1 MIMRTP
7 ELEAA
12 FLATT
17 YRVDTPQGRFDLR
30 IGIADAAFDAF
41 LTRQRASS
49 WAIVSAC
56 NPGGVLTLVQN
67 AARHGAL
74 RARIEALRWRHWPA
88 SNHADSGEW
97 PVEPGFCI
105 VDADEA
111 VVRGL
116 AADFAQAAIVCG
128 AAGHGGGRLV
138 WIRSPGSQ

>member
-1 MIMRTP
+1 VRAP

-17 YRVDTPQGRFDLR
+17 YRVDTPRARFDLR
-30 IGIADAAFDAF
+30 IGVADAAFDAF
-41 LTRQRASS
+41 LKRQRASS

-56 NPGGVLTLVQN
+56 NPGGVLTPGQN

-74 RARIEALRWRHWPA
+74 RARIEAQRWRYWPA

-105 VDADEA
+105 VDAGEA
-111 VVRGL
+111 AVHGL

-128 AAGHGGGRLV
+128 EAGQGGGRLV
-138 WIRSPGSQ
+138 WIRMPGSQ